1 MCTQTE
7 VPLGSKRHQYRTLLS
22 LITVALIA
30 LFPPLSLQEAGAAEF
45 EIHPAIMVIEEYND
59 NIFLTREDK
68 VDDFITRAVPSLAFK
83 YSAPLWTWDIAYAL
97 DYMHYAKGARGDD
110 TTHNL
115 IAKGSIELLKDRFFI
130 KLNDDYGRVSL
141 DVTRDLTKESSFV
154 DQSDRNIFVAN
165 PYYVIR
171 PAERTRITAGYIYSN
186 TWYEDPRAVNKTDNV
201 VYVEPSYDLTPRTT
215 LSAGYRYTD
224 DRNDETD
231 YTKHDAYMGSRYEY
245 ADKSDVFFRVGNTW
259 LNFKGAKRYSRL
271 FWNAG
276 VNHDFTPFTGTLLVS
291 MDYSEDPLGALIRE
305 NTYLAGIRADLSRTK
320 ANLTLAVTEYKN
332 AETRR
337 TTTTKYGAGGT
348 VRYELTPRTG
358 GSFEF
363 LAERLEEEDPDT
375 HIRRYVLGVRFD
387 YLLWKDFT
395 VSLAYRYADSSSPRE
410 EDDEENTYR
419 ANRFFLEL
427 KKTF

>member
-1 MCTQTE
+1 MCTQAE
-7 VPLGSKRHQYRTLLS
+7 VPVGSKRHRLTLLS
-22 LITVALIA
+22 LIAAALAA
-30 LFPPLSLQEAGAAEF
+30 LFPPGALREAGAAEF
-45 EIHPAIMVIEEYND
+45 ELHPAIRVVEEYND
-59 NIFLTREDK
+59 NIFLTRDNK
-68 VDDFITRAVPSLAFK
+68 TDDFITRAIPSLAFK
-83 YSAPLWTWDIAYAL
+83 YAAPLWTWDVSYAL
-97 DYMHYAKGARGDD
+97 DYMHYAKDSRGDD

-186 TWYEDPRAVNKTDNV
+186 TWYEDRRAVNKTDNV
-201 VYVEPSYDLTPRTT
+201 VYVEPSYDLTPRAT

-224 DRNDETD
+224 DTNDETD
-231 YTKHDAYMGSRYEY
+231 YTKHDAYVGSRYEY
-245 ADKSDVFFRVGNTW
+245 ADKSSVFFRVGNTW
-259 LNFKGAKRYSRL
+259 LDFKGARGYSRI

-276 VNHDFTPFTGTLLVS
+276 VTHDFAPFTGTLLVS

-305 NTYLAGIRADLSRTK
+305 STYLAGLRADFSRTQ
-320 ANLTLAVTEYKN
+320 ANITLAATQYKN

-337 TTTTKYGAGGT
+337 TTTDKYGAGGS
-348 VRYELTPRTG
+348 VRYELTPRTT
-358 GSFEF
+358 GSFDF
-363 LAERLEEEDPDT
+363 LAERLEEKDLDT
-375 HIRRYVLGVRFD
+375 HIRRYVLGARIE

-395 VSLAYRYADSSSPRE
+395 VSLAYSYADSSSPKE
-410 EDDEENTYR
+410 EESTYR
-419 ANRFFLEL
+419 ANRFFFEMR
-427 KKTF
+427 KSF